1 MKSKNTFDILLKALS
16 DLNSQLKTDVTFID
30 LTIVGSMAIYLNGLD
45 IVRMTEDIDY
55 INFSAGDDFNDAVEK
70 IAKDNDLPNDWINSR
85 ASEIDPLPIELKNRL
100 KIDNRFSNIKLHFI
114 DIETAIIMKVYSYYI
129 RNLEKD
135 LTDLIVLT
143 PTEEQIS
150 KGISYIKTQ
159 VKHHHGDGQLKKDQ
173 SDIDSY
179 KEFLINE
186 LL

>member
-1 MKSKNTFDILLKALS
+1 MKSKNTFDILLQALS
-16 DLNSQLKTDVTFID
+16 DLNSQLEKDATYID
-30 LTIVGSMAIYLNGLD
+30 LTIVGSMAIYLNGLN

-55 INFSAGDDFNDAVEK
+55 IDFSAGDDFNDAVEK
-70 IAKDNDLPNDWINSR
+70 IAKDNDLPIDWINSR
-85 ASEIDPLPIELKNRL
+85 ASEIDPLPIELKDRL
-100 KIDNRFSNIKLHFI
+100 KVDNRFSNIKLHFI

-143 PTEEQIS
+143 PIEEQIS

-159 VKHHHGDGQLKKDQ
+159 VKYHHGDGQLNKDL
-173 SDIDSY
+173 SDINSY

>member
-1 MKSKNTFDILLKALS
+1 MKSKNTFDILLNALS
-16 DLNSQLKTDVTFID
+16 DLNSQLKADATFVD

-70 IAKDNDLPNDWINSR
+70 VAKDNDLPSDWINSR
-85 ASEIDPLPIELKNRL
+85 ASEIDPLPTGLKNRL
-100 KIDNRFSNIKLHFI
+100 KTDDRFTNIKLHFI

-143 PTEEQIS
+143 PSQEQIS

-159 VKHHHGDGQLKKDQ
+159 VKHHHGNGQLNKDLP
-173 SDIDSY
+173 DIKSY
-179 KEFLINE
+179 EEFLINE